1 MKKLLLTILIG
12 ATTSW
17 AFDIKPALNLNLS
30 VPQISP
36 ETSGSTNKGKFGV
49 SGGVLFEFSIA
60 PLVSLDT
67 GALLQPYV
75 LENTS
80 LGIVT
85 EMKWKHVQVPVGLR
99 IRPLPFFSLAAGG
112 YYSLATGSEADVN
125 IGGVATKA
133 NLGSE
138 QKSDYGVYGS
148 VSLEFSLIPTLSLF
162 VDSRYLVGLKNLS
175 SSSGSTQKFNHL
187 QILSGVSFGW

>member
-1 MKKLLLTILIG
+1 
-12 ATTSW
+12 
-17 AFDIKPALNLNLS
+17 
-30 VPQISP
+30 
-36 ETSGSTNKGKFGV
+36 
-49 SGGVLFEFSIA
+49 
-60 PLVSLDT
+60 
-67 GALLQPYV
+67 
-75 LENTS
+75 
-80 LGIVT
+80 
-85 EMKWKHVQVPVGLR
+85 
-99 IRPLPFFSLAAGG
+99 
-112 YYSLATGSEADVN
+112 VN